1 MGRAGENRS
10 ESERDKEQYI
20 RNQKEMGYQRDDACS
35 WTEGQENPHSL
46 SEPITR
52 GPISLTIR
60 SPFAVNGMSVTPV
73 CAVRFRLYT

>member
-35 WTEGQENPHSL
+35 GQKDKKILTHCLNPSR
-46 SEPITR
+46 EAP
-52 GPISLTIR
+52 
-60 SPFAVNGMSVTPV
+60 SP
-73 CAVRFRLYT
+73 